1 MRKCCCCIPILGGA
15 TFLGFIAIMLC
26 ALEFVVTIPY
36 LLKID
41 IDVFNPLQSN
51 LEYLYDQLEYGFQS
65 VINETDNPHLTEEIM
80 AQVRAYTWTAIIS
93 EACCTGVYLIISLM
107 MVCGIQCD
115 MRGLMLPYM
124 IVQMLYILVGILSGI
139 GITVLFFYF
148 NIIMGI
154 VSAAV
159 ILILAFLMIYFWV
172 AVQKVSKI
180 LQLGRNYLYFLL
192 SAYYKLIQ
200 SNSITSTF

>member
-15 TFLGFIAIMLC
+15 TFLGFLAIILC

-51 LEYLYDQLEYGFQS
+51 LEYLYDQLEYGLKSFF
-65 VINETDNPHLTEEIM
+65 NDTDDAELREQIM
-80 AQVRAYTWTAIIS
+80 AEVRAYTWTAVIS

-107 MVCGIQCD
+107 MICGIQCD

-124 IVQMLYILVGILSGI
+124 IVQMLYIIFGIISGI

-154 VSAAV
+154 VAAAV
-159 ILILAFLMIYFWV
+159 ILILAFLMIYFWA

-180 LQLGRNYLYFLL
+180 LQLGYV
-192 SAYYKLIQ
+192 
-200 SNSITSTF
+200 